1 MHSRLLFS
9 FSLLFT
15 SLLPLLF
22 HLGFHYR
29 LQATSPQAKCVKLEN
44 ERKMN
49 ALLLQ
54 LKKKGSIAQNLYN
67 LLRSSGGSTPLL
79 YGLPKIHKPD
89 VPLRPIVSFVQSP
102 TYQLSKHL
110 TRILSPL
117 IGNTD
122 SSVLNSVEFSS
133 FIRQKTCS

>member
-1 MHSRLLFS
+1 
-9 FSLLFT
+9 
-15 SLLPLLF
+15 
-22 HLGFHYR
+22 
-29 LQATSPQAKCVKLEN
+29 
-44 ERKMN
+44 MN

-67 LLRSSGGSTPLL
+67 LLHSSGGSTPLL

-102 TYQLSKHL
+102 MYQLSEHL
-110 TRILSPL
+110 THILSPL

-122 SSVLNSVEFSS
+122 SGVLNSVEFSS
-133 FIRQKTCS
+133 FICQKTVHEDEVLVSF

>member
-1 MHSRLLFS
+1 
-9 FSLLFT
+9 
-15 SLLPLLF
+15 
-22 HLGFHYR
+22 
-29 LQATSPQAKCVKLEN
+29 
-44 ERKMN
+44 MN

-79 YGLPKIHKPD
+79 YGLPKIHKPN
-89 VPLRPIVSFVQSP
+89 VPLRPIVSFMQSP

-122 SSVLNSVEFSS
+122 SSVLNSVEFSTFIHLKIVREDEVLVS
-133 FIRQKTCS
+133 FDVVSSFTNVPV

>member
-1 MHSRLLFS
+1 MTRR
-9 FSLLFT
+9 T
-15 SLLPLLF
+15 QPVEKDPTPPPLE
-22 HLGFHYR
+22 
-29 LQATSPQAKCVKLEN
+29 Q
-44 ERKMN
+44 KMN

-54 LKKKGSIAQNLYN
+54 LKKRGSIAQNLYN

-79 YGLPKIHKPD
+79 YGLPKIHKPN
-89 VPLRPIVSFVQSP
+89 VPLHPTVSFVQSP

-122 SSVLNSVEFSS
+122 SSVLNSVEFSTFIHLKTVREDEVLVS
-133 FIRQKTCS
+133 FDVVSLFTNVPV